1 MFRLF
6 HLYSPVSFAIPGIVI
21 VLFFQCV
28 ATLLDPANRRK
39 EGIKRWGLI
48 AYTVVM
54 FSFVTVYTAM
64 SSDILSISF
73 IDNRQFPGVGDTLP
87 PGPVGYEYSI
97 YSKAISLVPNIMFLF
112 NNWLADGLLASLF
125 SRSFTQ
131 WPNISCYF
139 SCIVAISSM
148 E

>member
-1 MFRLF
+1 MLRPF
-6 HLYSPVSFAIPGIVI
+6 HPYSLVSLAIPGIVI

-28 ATLLDPANRRK
+28 ATLLDPANRSK

-87 PGPVGYEYSI
+87 PGPIGYEYSI
-97 YSKAISLVPNIMFLF
+97 YSKAISLIPNIMFLF
-112 NNWLADGLLASLF
+112 NNWLADGLLASF
-125 SRSFTQ
+125 FYKSFTQ
-131 WPNISCYF
+131 GSNISCYF
-139 SCIVAISSM
+139 SCTVVIFSM
-148 E
+148 A